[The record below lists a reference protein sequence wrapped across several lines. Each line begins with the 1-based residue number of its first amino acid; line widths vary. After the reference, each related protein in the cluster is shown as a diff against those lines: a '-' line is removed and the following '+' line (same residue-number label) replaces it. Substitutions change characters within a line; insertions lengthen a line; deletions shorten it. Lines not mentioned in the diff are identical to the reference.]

1 MKTSTLENTAAAPR
15 LNYASAAP
23 ATLQAMLTLQQAANR
38 TGLEPAMLE
47 LVKLRVSQ
55 INGCAFCIDMH
66 HQQAVKAGETPARL
80 YLLDAWTETELY
92 TARERAALHWAEALT
107 RLAGNRVT
115 DEDYAA
121 ARAEFTEE
129 ELAGLTLVIVA
140 INGWNRFNVGFRT
153 PPQLAA

>member
-1 MKTSTLENTAAAPR
+1 MNASILETTAATPR
-15 LNYASAAP
+15 LNYANAP

-38 TGLEPAMLE
+38 TGLEQALLE

-66 HQQAVKAGETPARL
+66 YREAVKAGETPARL
-80 YLLDAWTETELY
+80 YLLDAWTETDLY
-92 TARERAALHWAEALT
+92 TARERAALRWAEALT
-107 RLAGNRVT
+107 RIADGHVT
-115 DEDYAA
+115 DDDFAA
-121 ARAEFTEE
+121 ARAEFSEA
-129 ELAGLTLVIVA
+129 ELAGLTLAVVA